1 MNPPTLLV
9 RGARAAHLLAVLFPV
24 LGVHLELQEGRHQSR
39 LDLDAVLLGML
50 ARGHGGSLDQRRVVA
65 LAARALGF
73 FSGGIAGALLA
84 FKLALGLGAQGRLLA
99 VPVADRGF
107 AHGRAAGLGGHTGS
121 ATVGRVAHR
130 LTLGAVVLLAQV
142 LGAAH
147 GAHWWVA
154 LGGALSRLQRLALH
168 FTLGTFAH
176 RVALSRA
183 GRVVARPS
191 ALRVAL
197 GSKRNAEEG
206 KEECNEEFHF

>member
-9 RGARAAHLLAVLFPV
+9 SGARAAHLLAVLFPV

-73 FSGGIAGALLA
+73 GGGIAGALLA
-84 FKLALGLGAQGRLLA
+84 FKLALGLGAQRRLLA

-107 AHGRAAGLGGHTGS
+107 AHGRAAGLGGHAGS
-121 ATVGRVAHR
+121 AAVGRVAHR

-147 GAHWWVA
+147 GADWWVA
-154 LGGALSRLQRLALH
+154 FGGALSRLQSLALH